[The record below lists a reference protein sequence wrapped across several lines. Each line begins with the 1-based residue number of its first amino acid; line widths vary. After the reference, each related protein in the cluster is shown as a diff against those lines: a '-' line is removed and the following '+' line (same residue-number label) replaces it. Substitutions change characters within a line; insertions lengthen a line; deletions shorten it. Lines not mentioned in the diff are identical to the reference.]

1 MPSAMLYRLSGIA
14 LLLGTLLIL
23 LFSSLGYLLFGANQL
38 SYLLAANGL
47 TMLSAGRIELV
58 TEPLWLAVNLV
69 IFVGSMVL
77 LTGLPGMYVSLA
89 KQAGWL
95 GLLGF
100 VLTMT
105 AVLLVGVINQAFL
118 LIILPIVVP
127 YALHLR
133 LTEQAFAPLEGFYP
147 AARLI
152 FGLGTFFLGF
162 AILRVGVLPQHA
174 KVTGIA
180 LIVAA
185 ACTVVQ
191 IVPVPDALWMLIP
204 IGSVVG
210 ALSFLLGLAVFGYT
224 LVSLSGVETV
234 QPTLSSPEVG
244 SSEATR

>member
-1 MPSAMLYRLSGIA
+1 MLYRLSGIA

-23 LFSSLGYLLFGANQL
+23 LSSSLGYLLFGANQL

-47 TMLSAGRIELV
+47 TMLSPGRIEMV

-77 LTGLPGMYVSLA
+77 VTGLPGMYASLA
-89 KQAGWL
+89 KRTGWL

-100 VLTMT
+100 VLTIA

-118 LIILPIVVP
+118 LIILPIIAP

-133 LTEQAFAPLEGFYP
+133 LTEQASAPLEGFYP
-147 AARLI
+147 TARLI
-152 FGLGTFFLGF
+152 FSLGTFFLGL
-162 AILRVGVLPQHA
+162 AILRVVVLPHHA

-185 ACTVVQ
+185 VCTVVQ
-191 IVPVPDALWMLIP
+191 IVPVPDALWVFIP
-204 IGSVVG
+204 IGSVAG
-210 ALSFLLGLAVFGYT
+210 ALSFLLGLAVFGYR
-224 LVSLSGVETV
+224 LVSLSAVETV
-234 QPTLSSPEVG
+234 QPTLISPEVG
-244 SSEATR
+244 SSEVSH